1 MRTLTTPAYLLA
13 VFATFAMPR
22 AGTWANPEPPAHAEP
37 AEAKAEVKKVVK
49 PAVKPVMLEG
59 KPAATPA
66 AKPGTK
72 PAATPPKLPEPKVVK
87 EAKETKGATSS
98 TEASEGDAE
107 PAEIT
112 TAEQAMAALKRGNQ
126 RWVAGTP
133 THPST
138 GMLRIKQTGE
148 GGQKPFVSII
158 TCADSR
164 IPVERVFDRGVGEM
178 FVVRVAGNITS
189 TALTGTVEYGVGH
202 LHTPLLVVMGHSKCG
217 AVKATVEALEAKGTL
232 GPNIAALAASITPAV
247 HRARKQSP
255 SAVGAELVELAVR
268 ENIWQTIFDLY
279 KASAELVAQVQEG
292 KLKVI
297 GAVLDISTGQVEWLG
312 EHPWQETLLSALA
325 KPAEVLAATPAPAST
340 ATPTA
345 AATPA
350 PEPATA
356 TAEKP
361 THDEPA
367 HR

>member
-22 AGTWANPEPPAHAEP
+22 AGAWASPEPTAHAE
-37 AEAKAEVKKVVK
+37 AVEAKAEVKKVVK
-49 PAVKPVMLEG
+49 PAVKPVVIEG
-59 KPAATPA
+59 KPAVTPA
-66 AKPGTK
+66 TKPGTQA
-72 PAATPPKLPEPKVVK
+72 AATPPRLPEPRVGRVVK
-87 EAKETKGATSS
+87 EANSAAGTIE
-98 TEASEGDAE
+98 EGEGGGE

-112 TAEQAMAALKRGNQ
+112 TAEQALTALRRGNQ

-217 AVKATVEALEAKGTL
+217 AVKATVEALEAKGAL
-232 GPNIAALAASITPAV
+232 GPNIAVLAASITPAV
-247 HRARKQSP
+247 DRARKQSP
-255 SAVGAELVELAVR
+255 SAEGAELVELAVR

-292 KLKVI
+292 KLKVV

-325 KPAEVLAATPAPAST
+325 KPAEVLPATPTPAS
-340 ATPTA
+340 APTPTA
-345 AATPA
+345 AATPTA
-350 PEPATA
+350 EPATA
-356 TAEKP
+356 TAEGA
-361 THDEPA
+361 TQDEPA

>member
-1 MRTLTTPAYLLA
+1 MRTLTTPAFLLA
-13 VFATFAMPR
+13 VFATFAMPG
-22 AGTWANPEPPAHAEP
+22 AGTWASPEPPAHAEP
-37 AEAKAEVKKVVK
+37 AEAKAEVKKVAK
-49 PAVKPVMLEG
+49 PAVKPVVLEG
-59 KPAATPA
+59 KPVASPV
-66 AKPGTK
+66 AKPGTQ
-72 PAATPPKLPEPKVVK
+72 AGATPPRLPEPKVVK
-87 EAKETKGATSS
+87 DPKVESTS
-98 TEASEGDAE
+98 TDPSEGGAE

-112 TAEQAMAALKRGNQ
+112 TAEQALTALRRGNQ

-133 THPST
+133 THPNT
-138 GMLRIKQTGE
+138 GMLRVKQTGE

-217 AVKATVEALEAKGTL
+217 AVKATVESLEAKGTL

-279 KASAELVAQVQEG
+279 KGSAELVAQVQEG
-292 KLKVI
+292 KLKVV

-325 KPAEVLAATPAPAST
+325 KPAEVLAATPTPAST

-345 AATPA
+345 AAARTA
-350 PEPATA
+350 EPATA
-356 TAEKP
+356 TAEAA
-361 THDEPA
+361 TQGEPA